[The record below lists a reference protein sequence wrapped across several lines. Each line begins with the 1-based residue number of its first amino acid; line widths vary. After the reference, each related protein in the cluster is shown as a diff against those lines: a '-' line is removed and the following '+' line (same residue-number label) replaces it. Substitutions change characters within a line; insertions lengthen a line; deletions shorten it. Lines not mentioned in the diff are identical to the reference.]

1 MYDITWD
8 KKDEWDLLISFNK
21 NMLFNMYMYDIYN
34 KKAYATI
41 SEEMQMQHSISCSG

>member
-34 KKAYATI
+34 AYATI